1 MQVRVVDERDVKV
14 EIDIPVFRVH
24 DILEEHSEDYG
35 GGPAWVCVYEVVD
48 ASASEVLAWTASDRT
63 PAPVR
68 SEVRCLVR
76 NGSDVITVL
85 LETVVA
91 STAP

>member
-1 MQVRVVDERDVKV
+1 MQVRVVDERDVNV

-24 DILEEHSEDYG
+24 DILEEYG
-35 GGPAWVCVYEVVD
+35 GSPSWICVYEISA
-48 ASASEVLAWTASDRT
+48 ASASEVLAWTASART

-76 NGSDVITVL
+76 TRSEVITVL

-91 STAP
+91 GTER